1 MNNLKQYVL
10 KMAVCAA
17 VCLLTL
23 LGRNLMAPGTVSA
36 EALPIGVV
44 DYGQLIDKHPDTAKA
59 NEALQAERE
68 QVQKEFEAQAP
79 KLSENDKQVLSRQL
93 SQKVLEKR
101 QELLKPIAEKVNAAI
116 KAVMDEK
123 GLSMIVYKNVVFSG
137 GQDITGDVL
146 KKLGVE

>member
-23 LGRNLMAPGTVSA
+23 LGSNLMAPGTVSA